1 MDRDQLTFLSAEPP
15 ASPSALQDSERD
27 WMTHAVTSCSSFWQ
41 LLNDYAPRGWYG
53 RTSPECCRPG
63 GGGILEPFSGRWA
76 NSGMGG
82 PTECLMLNTLEW
94 PSAAAVCSLSDILE
108 TGDVP
113 PRYFLSAKACR
124 GILRRSERRGK
135 TLPGQ
140 LQAALLAVAEDQ
152 SKAMEPQTC

>member
-1 MDRDQLTFLSAEPP
+1 
-15 ASPSALQDSERD
+15 
-27 WMTHAVTSCSSFWQ
+27 
-41 LLNDYAPRGWYG
+41 
-53 RTSPECCRPG
+53 
-63 GGGILEPFSGRWA
+63 
-76 NSGMGG
+76 
-82 PTECLMLNTLEW
+82 MLNTLEW